1 MPDRLVPELI
11 SKIETPD
18 DRTIVIHW
26 NDLYNEAYAIQ
37 YTHVRAFPRHLLL
50 DAFSARRYEGVRQSA
65 VTGTRTSSAPALIEW
80 SSGTPVPAWS
90 SKRSRIFPWGG
101 RRSSA

>member
-37 YTHVRAFPRHLLL
+37 YTHVRAFPRHLV
-50 DAFSARRYEGVRQSA
+50 ARRVQRRRYESIRQSA
-65 VTGTRTSSAPALIEW
+65 VLEQKLHRRRPLSRRRVGRRHAHGA
-80 SSGTPVPAWS
+80 
-90 SKRSRIFPWGG
+90 RSIQRFSPWGS